1 MALRFAVAAAAI
13 FALAAPAVA
22 TRHADVVYLQQF
34 KARQKLLADA
44 ALAKLKAAPRQVAA
58 QDAGTVPPAAMR
70 AAIRAPVLAADGT
83 GSR

>member
-1 MALRFAVAAAAI
+1 MALRFAVAALAV

-22 TRHADVVYLQQF
+22 THHADVVYLQQF

-44 ALAKLKAAPRQVAA
+44 APAKLQAVPRQVAA

-70 AAIRAPVLAADGT
+70 APVLAADGA